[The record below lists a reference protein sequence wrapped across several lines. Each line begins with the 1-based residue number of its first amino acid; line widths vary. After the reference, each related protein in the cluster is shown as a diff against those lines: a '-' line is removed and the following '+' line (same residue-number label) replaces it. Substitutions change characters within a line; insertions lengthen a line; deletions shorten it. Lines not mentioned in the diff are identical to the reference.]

1 MSAGGTIVTGPSF
14 PGTLRESALGAEF
27 VSEQAHTTI
36 ACTIFPL
43 HHRYSTVPNL
53 LSASRRDLGGSGAA
67 ASPPRTHSLASL
79 TRGGHTPTPGVVDHG
94 CGHVVR
100 QAAWSS
106 HAPHDGF
113 VIPGIGPLWYHLPLC
128 THGKLFPDR
137 IVIKELWTY
146 PIKSCAGVKLESARM
161 HRGGLQWD
169 REFAIIDMREE
180 TSGQVLSQK
189 TYPKLANL
197 WPVLHCTEAS
207 PSGKGQLPCTPSSPS
222 ARLDGIT
229 LHEGDPN
236 GQSNSSVHVDLND
249 KGGEKACRS
258 TWVGNSTPL
267 DAIRYPA
274 ADTWLA
280 AFLGFPS
287 SLCRLTSRRD
297 LRTTRL
303 APVADLT
310 TDCCRYQD
318 GAPLTIL
325 SEASVDAV
333 RRRFRPHKLSA
344 CRFRPN
350 VLIDG
355 CGALEEST
363 WARVTVGGAE
373 DEGDSTKPA
382 VGIRML
388 MDAYRCTMV
397 TIVQAPEAV
406 SGVVEAGS
414 RPRGRSYCP

>member
-1 MSAGGTIVTGPSF
+1 MVVAMSSDKP
-14 PGTLRESALGAEF
+14 LGAHTHLMMGLSFLALALFGIIYRF
-27 VSEQAHTTI
+27 V
-36 ACTIFPL
+36 
-43 HHRYSTVPNL
+43 HR
-53 LSASRRDLGGSGAA
+53 
-67 ASPPRTHSLASL
+67 
-79 TRGGHTPTPGVVDHG
+79 
-94 CGHVVR
+94 
-100 QAAWSS
+100 
-106 HAPHDGF
+106 
-113 VIPGIGPLWYHLPLC
+113 
-128 THGKLFPDR
+128 KLFPDR

-363 WARVTVGGAE
+363 WARVTVSGAE

-414 RPRGRSYCP
+414 RPQGQKLLPVMKKWFGGDPKTHGPLPKDNPNFAVFCAPDQDEAILRVGDVLGISETTGGASSTFAYNEKRSPEAFELGEDRFWRSRGPKASK